1 MLSEKISQDVKTA
14 IKESDNFRVGI
25 LRMMI
30 AVFKNKEIEKRG
42 KGEKPELSDEEII
55 EILSKE
61 IKKRKEAAGMY
72 SDAGRKDL
80 ADKELN
86 EVLIIQNYLPV
97 QASFEEVE
105 KIING
110 IIEKIG
116 VITQKDFA
124 RIMGEA
130 MKELKGKAE
139 SSLIAELIKKKLKNE

>member
-1 MLSEKISQDVKTA
+1 MLSEKISQDVKIA
-14 IKESDNFRVGI
+14 IKEGDNFRVGI
-25 LRMMI
+25 LRMII

-42 KGEKPELSDEEII
+42 KGEKPELSDEEVI

-61 IKKRKEAAGMY
+61 IKKRKEAAVIY

-86 EVLIIQNYLPV
+86 EVLIIQNYLPI

-105 KIING
+105 KIIDG
-110 IIEKIG
+110 IIKRIG
-116 VITQKDFA
+116 VITQKDFG

-130 MKELKGKAE
+130 MKELKGRTE
-139 SSLIAELIKKKLKNE
+139 SSLIAELIKKKLENE